1 LGGGARLNPI
11 LPQLAIQTSFPD
23 NDNVYR
29 GTAREITA
37 TAANW
42 SLTVFAVCAAA
53 S

>member
-1 LGGGARLNPI
+1 LNPI
-11 LPQLAIQTSFPD
+11 LAQVAIQTSFPD

-29 GTAREITA
+29 ATAREVVT
-37 TAANW
+37 TGANW